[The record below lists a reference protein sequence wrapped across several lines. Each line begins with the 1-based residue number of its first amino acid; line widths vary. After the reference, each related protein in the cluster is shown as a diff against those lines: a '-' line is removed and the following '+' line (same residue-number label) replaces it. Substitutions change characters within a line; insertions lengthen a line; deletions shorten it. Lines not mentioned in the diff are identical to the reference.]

1 MDAFTASA
9 IDPTLVSANLSSFVS
24 SRRIAQEV
32 YLIAR
37 RFSSITYA
45 DVPRETARAL
55 WLLE

>member
-9 IDPTLVSANLSSFVS
+9 IDPTLVAANLSSFDS
-24 SRRIAQEV
+24 SRRFAQEV

-37 RFSSITYA
+37 QISSITYA
-45 DVPRETARAL
+45 DVPRETATAL